1 MYSKSI
7 LYTSNVQKFKTY
19 VSPFLQKCS
28 LNKIYTSSFAFLA
41 YYISTWQLLKK
52 KQKKNTVS
60 YITQKY
66 NEAVAS

>member
-41 YYISTWQLLKK
+41 YYISTWQLFKK
-52 KQKKNTVS
+52 KKKKKTVS

>member
-41 YYISTWQLLKK
+41 YYISTWQLFKKK
-52 KQKKNTVS
+52 KQKNTVS